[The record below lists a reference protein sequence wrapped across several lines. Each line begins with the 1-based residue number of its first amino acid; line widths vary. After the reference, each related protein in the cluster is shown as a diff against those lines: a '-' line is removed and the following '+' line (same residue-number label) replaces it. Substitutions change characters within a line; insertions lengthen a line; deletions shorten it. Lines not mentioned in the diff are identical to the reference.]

1 MGPHIV
7 YICFLR
13 KWHMIVFRMLLL
25 LPTIKVMII
34 NIQEYNQLY
43 IYMCNQFEYRSK
55 NPKNNVYNISYMVP
69 VLIK

>member
-1 MGPHIV
+1 
-7 YICFLR
+7 
-13 KWHMIVFRMLLL
+13 MLLL